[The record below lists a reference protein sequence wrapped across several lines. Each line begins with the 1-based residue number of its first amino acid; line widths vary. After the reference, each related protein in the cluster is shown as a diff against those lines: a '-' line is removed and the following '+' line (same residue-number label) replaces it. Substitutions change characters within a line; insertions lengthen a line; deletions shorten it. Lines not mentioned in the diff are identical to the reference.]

1 MSLRSLTPKQ
11 VTTMLLAKKEQL
23 GISRI
28 ADLGPFTT
36 LNVRVVQ
43 AVRVALVK
51 GQVSATTGKGWNL
64 RDAICGALGEASER
78 YCAAHMT
85 APDPCIVKSLPTADL
100 SRWGHEVSFMPRDF
114 CVSDEL
120 LSNDR
125 YLVPALEVCFPY
137 HGVDLQ
143 HTLIR
148 PHTSGLACGATLDE
162 ATLFGLIEV
171 IERHASSAFFEACRS
186 IGTGTLIDLDSEFSP
201 RVTATIHN
209 LNDNGYECLLFRIDA
224 FLPVY
229 YVAILD
235 ASNLGPKFM
244 VGGVAAHLNE
254 IDALEAA
261 LLESMQGIVIAAQ
274 GAREDLVRFDKSY
287 RDQSAS
293 SENPF
298 YRIRAMLERRNP
310 TRRFESLASIPMP
323 LTAQDA
329 LHRLLSQ
336 LRSNGFDEVY
346 RCDLSRPE
354 IPLKVAKVIA
364 PGLFDTRVNPSRKSH
379 AAAKA

>member
-36 LNVRVVQ
+36 LDVRVVQ
-43 AVRVALVK
+43 AVRVTLVK

-85 APDPCIVKSLPTADL
+85 APDLCIVKSLPMAEL
-100 SRWGHEVSFMPRDF
+100 SRWGHDVSFTPRDI
-114 CVSDEL
+114 CVADEL

-125 YLVPALEVCFPY
+125 YLVPAIEVCFPY

-143 HTLIR
+143 HTRIR
-148 PHTSGLACGATLDE
+148 PHTSGLAGGATLDE

-171 IERHASSAFFEACRS
+171 IERHASSAFFEACKS
-186 IGTGTLIDLDSEFSP
+186 IGTGTIIDLNSEFSP
-201 RVTATIHN
+201 RVAATIHN
-209 LNDNGYECLLFRIDA
+209 LRDNGYECLLFRIDA
-224 FLPVY
+224 LLPVY

-254 IDALEAA
+254 TDALESA
-261 LLESMQGIVIAAQ
+261 LLESMQGVVIAAQ
-274 GAREDLVRFDKSY
+274 GAREDLVRFDRSY
-287 RDQSAS
+287 RAQSS
-293 SENPF
+293 GSENPF
-298 YRIRAMLERRNP
+298 YRIRTMLERRNP
-310 TRRFESLASIPMP
+310 TRRFESLASISMP

-329 LHRLLSQ
+329 LRQLLDQ
-336 LRSNGFDEVY
+336 LRSSGLDEAY
-346 RCDLSRPE
+346 RCDLSQPDM
-354 IPLKVAKVIA
+354 PLKVAKVIV
-364 PGLFDTRVNPSRKSH
+364 PGLFDSRVNPSRKSH
-379 AAAKA
+379 APATA